1 MPYAVCATP
10 HDTRGTARSYTQ
22 SRVAYLVSMTYC
34 DVQPNV
40 AGSGTTM
47 EYASIEREIH
57 VDASPEVVF
66 EVVSSPEHL
75 KQWWPDEAEIEPT
88 AGATGRI
95 VFRRAAPEEAL
106 VVPIMVVDAQPPRRF
121 SFRWVYEAGALP
133 GPSNSLLVTFDLE
146 PSGEGTRVRMTETGF
161 RERGWEA
168 AVLEQA
174 YQEHSEGWDYFVPR
188 LGVYVARL
196 VSSS

>member
-1 MPYAVCATP
+1 VVFVNY
-10 HDTRGTARSYTQ
+10 R
-22 SRVAYLVSMTYC
+22 

-40 AGSGTTM
+40 AESGMTM
-47 EYASIEREIH
+47 EYGSIEREIH

-75 KQWWPDEAEIEPT
+75 KEWWPDEAEIEPA

-95 VFRRAAPEEAL
+95 VFHRAAPEQAL

-121 SFRWVYEAGALP
+121 SFRWVYEAGAVP
-133 GPSNSLLVTFDLE
+133 GSGSSLLVTFDLE

-174 YQEHSEGWDYFVPR
+174 YQEHSEGWDYFIPR
-188 LGVYVARL
+188 LGEYVVRL